1 MSTEVAAALVL
12 AETKVCP
19 SVDLSIGSVF
29 GLLGAARLCL
39 VYRAGRRVSQYHNL
53 PLQMISSIHTVVGGG
68 DQSEK

>member
-39 VYRAGRRVSQYHNL
+39 VYRAGPRVSRAIILLHAFL
-53 PLQMISSIHTVVGGG
+53 SPARMTIFPRGLR
-68 DQSEK
+68 